1 MTKALTS
8 FGKIFLSCLLVFTL
22 ILTGVYAFFEFYFKN
37 NWAKIVKEQ
46 IVKNTGL
53 SVEFNQVRFSFLS
66 FIKLNPSLVIE
77 DIKVG
82 EALTIDK
89 FYIEAKLKSL
99 LKEGKISISELNPN
113 DQKQIKQLES
123 IIGGKLD
130 TIYVGGSE
138 RFVAS
143 IRISPGYS
151 AYEFTLDIM
160 RKLLKFP
167 ITHVTGGHD
176 IVNVYFK

>member
-1 MTKALTS
+1 M
-8 FGKIFLSCLLVFTL
+8 I
-22 ILTGVYAFFEFYFKN
+22 
-37 NWAKIVKEQ
+37 
-46 IVKNTGL
+46 
-53 SVEFNQVRFSFLS
+53 
-66 FIKLNPSLVIE
+66 
-77 DIKVG
+77 
-82 EALTIDK
+82 
-89 FYIEAKLKSL
+89 KLKSL

-176 IVNVYFK
+176 IINVYFK